1 MKHIDRLLI
10 EAKKMAGYSGKELT
24 LAMIE
29 RKGDSWTATAHLWD
43 RVQGHIP
50 TLETTT
56 HATEEAAVE
65 HIRAVAEKYPN
76 SRDVTIIID
85 DILG

>member
-1 MKHIDRLLI
+1 M
-10 EAKKMAGYSGKELT
+10 
-24 LAMIE
+24 
-29 RKGDSWTATAHLWD
+29 
-43 RVQGHIP
+43 
-50 TLETTT
+50 ETTT

-65 HIRAVAEKYPN
+65 YIRAMAEKYPN